1 MKALSKKRKG
11 GRPKAENVIRE
22 PNGRVSRAKEPPSK
36 LALEARAR
44 MTGLSIERAHDQ
56 QAGQWL
62 GRLHMAYQIWYKGE
76 RGADK
81 QQPSQ
86 SISTGQYHALLSYQT
101 LHNNYLKAVGAPGA
115 VYDGGGYGL
124 GDEDAAETW
133 ARHCKVKHKA
143 ARDAIQDAQNHSQGN
158 LWAALDLCVIQEQQ
172 MPHMIDDLRVLANA
186 LANHFNGKR
195 RGK

>member
-1 MKALSKKRKG
+1 MKALSKRR

-22 PNGRVSRAKEPPSK
+22 SNGRISRAKEPPSK

-62 GRLHMAYQIWYKGE
+62 GRLHMAYQTWHRQE
-76 RGADK
+76 RASDK
-81 QQPSQ
+81 PQPSM
-86 SISTGQYHALLSYQT
+86 SISTSQYHALLSYQT

-115 VYDGGGYGL
+115 VYDGAGGMGL

-133 ARHCKVKHKA
+133 ARHCKGKHKA
-143 ARDAIQDAQNHSQGN
+143 ARDAIQEAQNGCPGN
-158 LWAALDLCVIQEQQ
+158 LWAALDYCVIQEQQ
-172 MPHMIDDLRVLANA
+172 MPHMIGDLRVLANA
-186 LANHFNGKR
+186 MAVHFNGKG
-195 RGK
+195 RG

>member
-1 MKALSKKRKG
+1 MKALSRKR
-11 GRPKAENVIRE
+11 GRPRKIDIVRE
-22 PNGRVSRAKEPPSK
+22 PNGRPSRKAKDPPSK
-36 LALEARAR
+36 LALEVRAR

-62 GRLHMAYQIWYKGE
+62 GRLHMAYQAWHKKD
-76 RGADK
+76 RNDDK

-115 VYDGGGYGL
+115 VYDGGGQGL

-133 ARHCKVKHKA
+133 ARHSKAKYKA
-143 ARDAIQDAQNHSQGN
+143 AREVIQTAQNSSQGN
-158 LWAALDLCVIQEQQ
+158 LWAALDHCVIQEQQ
-172 MPHMIDDLRVLANA
+172 MPHMIGDLRVLANA
-186 LANHFNGKR
+186 LATHFNG
-195 RGK
+195 RGRQ